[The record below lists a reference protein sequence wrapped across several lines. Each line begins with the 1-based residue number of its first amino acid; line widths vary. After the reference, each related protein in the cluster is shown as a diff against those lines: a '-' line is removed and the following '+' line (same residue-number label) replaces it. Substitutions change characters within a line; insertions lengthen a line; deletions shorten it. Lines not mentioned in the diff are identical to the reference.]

1 MMMPLDWVNPADV
14 RSTEPDP
21 ITKWPNSPAIHT
33 NPLLTGKGIDYGKNE
48 NAGKRQTEEHN
59 EQTNATNPQPT
70 TNNQDANQEQ
80 GDKKLT
86 NVYGRGQDGRF
97 QPAPAMDSSQL
108 KGLYLIPEAWPALT
122 NNASLQSEL
131 GWVQAERLRIVEERG
146 NVTVVHL
153 ERASI
158 PAPSMAALSWLETS
172 IRSYAKFVDIV
183 SRALSTQVDEQES
196 TRRERLRL
204 DEIKA
209 LLDEMQGAC

>member
-1 MMMPLDWVNPADV
+1 
-14 RSTEPDP
+14 
-21 ITKWPNSPAIHT
+21 
-33 NPLLTGKGIDYGKNE
+33 
-48 NAGKRQTEEHN
+48 
-59 EQTNATNPQPT
+59 
-70 TNNQDANQEQ
+70 
-80 GDKKLT
+80 
-86 NVYGRGQDGRF
+86 
-97 QPAPAMDSSQL
+97 MDSSQL

-183 SRALSTQVDEQES
+183 SRALSTQVDEQDS

-209 LLDEMQGAC
+209 LLDEMSVDRE